1 MPQSLHLFAF
11 KVQQWYRLSA
21 QHPGEHEISDGIE
34 ALFEAYGLQWT
45 PVISIAEEELVRL
58 RVPFLIG
65 EGDMATLFIPG
76 KVSGKWLFYKQN
88 NDFLETIDLSTEEVL
103 SHLVKA
109 TTHDIGIIRPTPQ
122 ILPFTAD
129 HPTPLKRA
137 SHLLKSEGRQIQYLY
152 IYSLLVG
159 LIGLTLPLGVQA
171 IIGLVAGGLFT
182 QSIWLL
188 IGLVVVGVGASGGLQ
203 IVQQYI
209 VEVMQQ
215 RLFVNAAQQ
224 FATRI
229 PRWKA
234 DKAAKIFGP
243 EMLNRFFDVLT
254 LQKGITKL
262 LIDLPTSILQF
273 FLGLGLLSFYH
284 PYFIFFGALMLG
296 VLLIILRLTSPL
308 GLQTSIEES
317 GFKYRTAHF
326 LQMLAAHP
334 KTVNHSSGFLW
345 VMDKTDRLLNGYVF
359 ARRRHFE
366 VLARQQA
373 WLVAFKVVVTG
384 GLLIMGCLLVI
395 DRQINLGQFVA
406 SELVILLVIQAI
418 EKIIRGMETVYDVL
432 TAIDKLGYVTD
443 VPIEHSPGYQK
454 TGALE
459 LHLRGVHVPGMGQF
473 SSRIPKGEHR
483 QLLLP
488 PGHQALPALANQ
500 IGMGSPIL
508 SGKLSLDGM
517 PVYSADLPSA
527 IAHNMDE
534 WAIYPASLR
543 ENLALGAP
551 MTDEKMAKALRET
564 GLGQWL
570 ADQPD
575 GLNSILLA
583 EGHTL
588 PRHVREHLLITRM
601 ALRNAP
607 ANIIWVRASL
617 SPDDWAQT
625 LTALRGMTVLLLTA
639 RAIPGIEAIDHATA
653 FNTLPTKL

>member
-1 MPQSLHLFAF
+1 MAQALHSFAL
-11 KVQQWYRLSA
+11 KVQQWYGLSP
-21 QHPGEHEISDGIE
+21 QHPGEHEISEGVE
-34 ALFEAYGLQWT
+34 ALFEGFGLQWNPT
-45 PVISIAEEELVRL
+45 SGISAEELIRL
-58 RVPFLIG
+58 RVPVLLGIQ
-65 EGDMATLFIPG
+65 ENLRLFIPG
-76 KVSGKWLFYKQN
+76 KRNGQWDLFKATG
-88 NDFLETIDLSTEEVL
+88 DIIERIFISKEEVQTL
-103 SHLVKA
+103 IEASPDVEL
-109 TTHDIGIIRPTPQ
+109 GIVRPLPQ
-122 ILPFTAD
+122 ILPPSND
-129 HPTPLKRA
+129 HPSPLKRGA
-137 SHLLKSEGRQIQYLY
+137 YLLKAEGKQIQYLY
-152 IYSLLVG
+152 IYALLIG

-188 IGLVVVGVGASGGLQ
+188 IALVVIGVGASGGLQ

-234 DKAAKIFGP
+234 DKASKIFGP

-254 LQKGITKL
+254 LQKGITKI
-262 LIDLPTSILQF
+262 LIDLPTSVLNF

-284 PYFIFFGALMLG
+284 PYFIFFGAIMMG
-296 VLLIILRLTSPL
+296 VLAIILRLTSPT
-308 GLQTSIEES
+308 GLRTSIEES
-317 GFKYRTAHF
+317 GYKYRTAHF

-334 KTVNHSSGFLW
+334 KTVDFPYAFQW
-345 VMDKTDRLLNGYVF
+345 VMEKTDRLLNGYVF
-359 ARRRHFE
+359 ARRRHFA

-373 WLVAFKVVVTG
+373 WLVGFKVVVTA

-406 SELVILLVIQAI
+406 SELVILLVIQAV
-418 EKIIRGMETVYDVL
+418 EKIIRAMETVYDVL

-443 VPIEHSPGYQK
+443 VPIDHPQRLQK
-454 TGALE
+454 AGTSE
-459 LHLRGVHVPGMGQF
+459 MELRGVHIPGSGAFSTTIPRGEIRQF
-473 SSRIPKGEHR
+473 V
-483 QLLLP
+483 LP
-488 PGHQALPALANQ
+488 PGHQALPALASQ

-534 WAIYPASLR
+534 WAIYPATLR
-543 ENLALGAP
+543 ENLALGALL
-551 MTDEKMAKALRET
+551 TDEQMAKALKET

-575 GLNSILLA
+575 GLNTILLS

-601 ALRNAP
+601 ALRRAP

-617 SPDDWAQT
+617 SPDDWALT
-625 LTALRGMTVLLLTA
+625 LQALKGFTVLLLTA
-639 RAIPGIEAIDHATA
+639 REIAGITRVEGFPLTPQK
-653 FNTLPTKL
+653 N